1 MWRPWNG
8 SSSWVPAGVRL
19 ETLASALGTGA
30 VLRATPNLAARVGR
44 SMTVVCPGP
53 QVPPEAVQRAEGA
66 LSVIGR
72 VLVVQDESLLAVGA
86 AARPWWPTS
95 PGPSRTSPAGRVSTR
110 RTRLC

>member
-1 MWRPWNG
+1 M
-8 SSSWVPAGVRL
+8 PAGVRL
-19 ETLASALGTGA
+19 ETLASALVTGA
-30 VLRATPNLAARVGR
+30 VLRAMPNLAARVGR

-72 VLVVQDESLLAVGA
+72 VLVVQDESLLDAATAVGA